1 MGGQSGKEKR
11 PERKKF
17 LCPTRLLFCS
27 DRYAFLWN
35 DECCYASSDFEIPSP
50 ANYVRYVECVDEY
63 PSEYI
68 LTWKLPRQPFE
79 ERYARLTLSNEEKPT
94 IDTLQKHP
102 YPLGKRRK
110 RTIDRFK
117 NIFSPDKRMEVVQES
132 PFAVGTAVLIDHK
145 TGKRTKLENTLGV
158 CGLYGDS
165 SSDVVVVMIA
175 CEVVRAAD
183 GRREKCYTARKI
195 TDSGLLLPPHSTLKT
210 DAYNSFI
217 SSFLY
222 DGRFVVVGRGR
233 QQKNRHTLR
242 ISFWFPWSPSEVA
255 PRSFLQEGPFGE
267 ATYCWQL
274 PSTQADVDE
283 CRQVLGQWTNLPRDV
298 IELIVGYVCL
308 STSSLASGPQAEFCH
323 DIVTKL

>member
-27 DRYAFLWN
+27 DRYCFLWN
-35 DECCYASSDFEIPSP
+35 DEGCYASSDFEVSSP
-50 ANYVRYVECVDEY
+50 ASYIQHIECVDEY

-68 LTWKLPRQPFE
+68 LTFGK
-79 ERYARLTLSNEEKPT
+79 RYARLTLSNEEKLT
-94 IDTLQKHP
+94 IDTLQMHP

-117 NIFSPDKRMEVVQES
+117 KLFSPDKRIEVVQES
-132 PFAVGTAVLIDHK
+132 PFAVGTAALIDHK
-145 TGKRTKLENTLGV
+145 TGKQTKLENTLGV
-158 CGLYGDS
+158 YGLYGDS

-175 CEVVRAAD
+175 CELVPAAAAD
-183 GRREKCYTARKI
+183 GRTEKLYTARKI
-195 TDSGLLLPPHSTLKT
+195 TDSGLLLPPHSTLKM
-210 DAYNSFI
+210 DACNSFI

-242 ISFWFPWSPSEVA
+242 ISFWFPWSPTEVA

-274 PSTQADVDE
+274 PSTQADVNE
-283 CRQVLGQWTNLPRDV
+283 CRQVLSQWTSLPGDL
-298 IELIVGYVCL
+298 IDLIVVYVCL
-308 STSSLASGPQAEFCH
+308 STSSLASGRQAEFCP